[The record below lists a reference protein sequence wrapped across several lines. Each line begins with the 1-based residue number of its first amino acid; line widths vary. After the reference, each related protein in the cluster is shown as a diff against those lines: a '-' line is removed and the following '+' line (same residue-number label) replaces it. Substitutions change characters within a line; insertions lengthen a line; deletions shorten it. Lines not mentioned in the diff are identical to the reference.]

1 MYRRQEFEEAFD
13 LLAHGVIPHDA
24 ASLQRLIEIR
34 GLDDIAEIMRQ
45 LDSRAVGALKVVVH
59 P

>member
-1 MYRRQEFEEAFD
+1 MAFS
-13 LLAHGVIPHDA
+13 LLARGVVPHDA

-34 GLDDIAEIMRQ
+34 ELDDIAEIMRQ
-45 LDSRAVGALKVVVH
+45 LDSRAVAALKIVVY